1 MFLMSSSTELN
12 SGKDFVPQWMTNP
25 SRAGVI
31 LNQGFP
37 ILEADEEK
45 QATTSVSSSF
55 PIKTYFS
62 DSFGFISEDDSLH
75 EEQKLGSGSSYQLQP
90 EKSEAHQIFPVL
102 KKGRQ
107 IMAFQDAPELQE
119 DNKSDFMPE
128 LASEYKDMACKDPLF
143 KKLEQL
149 KEAQLKKQEQL
160 KRQQLE
166 QLQRLME
173 EQEKLL
179 TMVCGQRMCPGLPL
193 LPDNQSQKYRS
204 SENSAPVE
212 KATTFLPSHIYLDQ
226 SQDKPHAPRVLSD
239 DEQSNFCRASHQDF
253 ISTSKSTSSN
263 SFYESQYQEMLV
275 KKNDS
280 REGNHSCP
288 VGESISSCWEKML
301 EQTEK
306 GNDKNVKK
314 NGDSSEVVNI
324 EERPIKAA
332 IREKKQTFEDY
343 LEEQI
348 RLEEQELK
356 QKQLREA
363 GGPLLMKAKP
373 KQPFLKRGEGLARFT
388 NAKSKSQKGK
398 EDKVVPNQ
406 STSEEQHVFKVDR
419 QQCQRKTALIHK
431 EPGAENASV
440 KKDNKGGAKT
450 SPVILNQKPRV
461 PRNNNRKSLSPS
473 GLKIQ
478 TGKKCDGQLRDR
490 IKSKKA
496 DSNHK
501 ENVPECTKLCD
512 ADSKVWHKTQGKD
525 RLSPSSGLLSSV
537 ASKSLIGET
546 MKESESLLDLSLQK
560 KMESWEREKV
570 KENLELDEFLFLEQA
585 ADEISFSSNSSFVL
599 KILERDQQICRG
611 HRMSSTPVK
620 AVKQEKMPQ
629 ANVNSQ
635 SDHSEDSG
643 HQAVCESKSECEVT
657 ARPLASAS
665 LPGGLREL
673 SCKVS
678 GKAFQTGTCENQN
691 CWDVSD
697 DEGVINSDSST
708 DSEQQ
713 LDVTIIPSTKDREGE
728 LSHREESP
736 QVCDGKGPFS
746 DTRTQEDKR
755 RDVDLDLSDKAYSS
769 DESILIESQK
779 TKVSEPSRRPLALSV
794 SKIDFDD
801 ERSWTDLGENSCEH
815 NVILE
820 DEAIYG
826 TPQTHY
832 PNRSEI
838 HVPEKTIKRKVAPVK
853 KGEDFSKSGRNRS
866 PPPTSDL
873 MLKFFPSLKP
883 KPKSDSH
890 VGNEPKLNRSQDQP
904 PGHSAPSQVLREKI
918 NELETEI
925 EKFKAEN
932 TSLAKL
938 RIERESALEK
948 LRKEIADFEQQKAKE
963 LARIEELKKEEMR
976 KLQKERKIF
985 EKYTTTARS
994 FPDKKER
1001 EEIQA
1006 LKQQIADLQEDLKR
1020 KEAKWSSAQGRLR
1033 SQIEMLVKENTDLRE
1048 EIKVMERFRLD
1059 AWKRAEAIESSPKTY
1074 RCGTATKKEKSVNS
1088 SVQIQKNLISSG
1100 AQIEKCKKNYL
1111 PTQGSQSRRIKLV
1124 PPHDLGSNDK
1134 GQASLPREPLEP
1146 VNFPD
1151 PEYKKKE
1158 ENEKEEIQGEIN
1170 HPDGKVEKVYKNGCR
1185 VILFPNGTRKEVS
1198 ADGKSITVTFFNG
1211 DIKQVMP
1218 DDRVIYF
1225 YAAAQTTHTSYPE
1238 GLEVLHFSSGQIE
1251 KHFPDGRKE
1260 ITFPDQSIKNLFAD
1274 GQEESIFP
1282 DGTVVRVQRDGNKI
1296 IEFNN
1301 GQREFHTAQ
1310 FKRREYPD
1318 GTVKTV
1324 YMNGHQETKYPS
1336 GRVRVKDRDGN
1347 VLVDTELS

>member
-1 MFLMSSSTELN
+1 MFLMSTSAELN
-12 SGKDFVPQWMTNP
+12 SGQDFVPQWMTNP

-31 LNQGFP
+31 LNRFP
-37 ILEADEEK
+37 VLEADEEN
-45 QATTSVSSSF
+45 QTTTNVSTSF
-55 PIKTYFS
+55 PVKTQFS
-62 DSFGFISEDDSLH
+62 DSFSFISEDDSLH
-75 EEQKLGSGSSYQLQP
+75 EEQKLESGNSYKLQT
-90 EKSEAHQIFPVL
+90 EKLEAHPVFPL
-102 KKGRQ
+102 IKKGRQ
-107 IMAFQDAPELQE
+107 LMVCQAVPEHQE
-119 DNKSDFMPE
+119 DKSDFLSE
-128 LASEYKDMACKDPLF
+128 SASEHKDMAYKDPLF

-149 KEAQLKKQEQL
+149 KEAQQKKQEQL

-179 TMVCGQRMCPGLPL
+179 TMVCGQHPHPGLLL
-193 LPDNQSQKYRS
+193 LPEDQSQKYRS
-204 SENSAPVE
+204 AENSVPEE
-212 KATTFLPSHIYLDQ
+212 KTIPLPSHVYLDQ
-226 SQDKPHAPRVLSD
+226 SQDKPQASSILSD
-239 DEQSNFCRASHQDF
+239 EQNNFCRASQQDL

-263 SFYESQYQEMLV
+263 LFYESQYQEMLV
-275 KKNDS
+275 KKNDLK
-280 REGNHSCP
+280 EGNHNHS

-301 EQTEK
+301 EETQE
-306 GNDKNVKK
+306 GNNKNVKK
-314 NGDSSEVVNI
+314 IGDSSEVLNI

-348 RLEEQELK
+348 QLEEQELK

-363 GGPLLMKAKP
+363 EGPSLMKAKP
-373 KQPFLKRGEGLARFT
+373 KRPFLKRGEGLARFT
-388 NAKSKSQKGK
+388 NAKSKFQKGK
-398 EDKVVPNQ
+398 ENIVPNQ
-406 STSEEQHVFKVDR
+406 STSEELHVFKVDR
-419 QQCQRKTALIHK
+419 QQFQRKTALIHK
-431 EPGAENASV
+431 ELCAENSSI
-440 KKDNKGGAKT
+440 KKDNKAGTKT
-450 SPVILNQKPRV
+450 GPVVFNQKPKV
-461 PRNNNRKSLSPS
+461 PRNSNRKSLSPS

-478 TGKKCDGQLRDR
+478 TGKKCDGQLRDQ
-490 IKSKKA
+490 IKSEKKA
-496 DSNHK
+496 DSNK
-501 ENVPECTKLCD
+501 ENGPEYTKPCD
-512 ADSKVWHKTQGKD
+512 DDPKVWHKTQGKD
-525 RLSPSSGLLSSV
+525 KLSPSSGLLSCVS
-537 ASKSLIGET
+537 SKSLIGET
-546 MKESESLLDLSLQK
+546 MKASDSLLDISLQK
-560 KMESWEREKV
+560 KMENWEREKV

-620 AVKQEKMPQ
+620 DIKQEKIHQ

-643 HQAVCESKSECEVT
+643 HKAAHESDSECEVT
-657 ARPLASAS
+657 ARPLDSVS
-665 LPGGLREL
+665 LPDGLREL
-673 SCKVS
+673 SCKIS
-678 GKAFQTGTCENQN
+678 GKAFQTNTCENQN

-697 DEGVINSDSST
+697 DEGVRNSDSST

-713 LDVTIIPSTKDREGE
+713 LDATMIPSTEDRERGF
-728 LSHREESP
+728 SNREESP
-736 QVCDGKGPFS
+736 QVCDGKGPFR
-746 DTRTQEDKR
+746 DTRSQEDKR
-755 RDVDLDLSDKAYSS
+755 RDVDLDLSDKDYSS
-769 DESILIESQK
+769 DESIIIESLK
-779 TKVSEPSRRPLALSV
+779 TKVSDPSNRPLSLSV

-801 ERSWTDLGENSCEH
+801 ERSWTELGENSCKH

-820 DEAIYG
+820 DEAIFG

-832 PNRSEI
+832 PNKSEI
-838 HVPEKTIKRKVAPVK
+838 HVLEKTIKRKVAPVK

-866 PPPTSDL
+866 PPPTSSL
-873 MLKFFPSLKP
+873 MMKFFPSLKP

-904 PGHSAPSQVLREKI
+904 PGQSAPSQVLRDKI

-976 KLQKERKIF
+976 KLQKERKVF
-985 EKYTTTARS
+985 EKYTTTARA

-1020 KEAKWSSAQGRLR
+1020 KEAKWSSAQSRLR

-1059 AWKRAEAIESSPKTY
+1059 AWKRAEAIENSPKTH
-1074 RCGTATKKEKSVNS
+1074 RCVTATKKDKSVNL
-1088 SVQIQKNLISSG
+1088 SVQIQKNHISSG
-1100 AQIEKCKKNYL
+1100 AQVEKYKKNYL

-1124 PPHDLGSNDK
+1124 SPHDLGSTDK
-1134 GQASLPREPLEP
+1134 GQAALPREPLEP
-1146 VNFPD
+1146 VHFPD
-1151 PEYKKKE
+1151 PEYKKE

-1225 YAAAQTTHTSYPE
+1225 YAAAQTTHTTYPE

-1260 ITFPDQSIKNLFAD
+1260 ITFPDHTIKNLFAD

-1282 DGTVVRVQRDGNKI
+1282 DGTIVRVQRDGNKI

-1324 YMNGHQETKYPS
+1324 YTNGHQETKYTS
-1336 GRVRVKDRDGN
+1336 GRVRVKDKDGN